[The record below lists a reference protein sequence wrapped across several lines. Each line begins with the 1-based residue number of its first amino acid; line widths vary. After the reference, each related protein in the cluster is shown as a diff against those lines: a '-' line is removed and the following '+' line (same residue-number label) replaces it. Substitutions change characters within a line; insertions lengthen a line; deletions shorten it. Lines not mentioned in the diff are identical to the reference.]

1 MENDRS
7 SGENMTDHQFFQTK
21 MATLIA
27 VIVIVGGMVILFVT
41 RNDAGAND
49 LRILIGGF
57 MGAAI
62 QWAFGAETSSRVSK
76 QTERSYAAG
85 VAVPTVNQPDK

>member
-1 MENDRS
+1 MN
-7 SGENMTDHQFFQTK
+7 DHQFFQTK
-21 MATLIA
+21 MATVIA
-27 VIVIVGGMVILFVT
+27 LIVIAGGFAVLLAT
-41 RNDAGAND
+41 KDDAAAND

-85 VAVPTVNQPDK
+85 VAVPTVPPNNQQ

>member
-1 MENDRS
+1 MN
-7 SGENMTDHQFFQTK
+7 DHQFFQTK

-27 VIVIVGGMVILFVT
+27 IIVIAGGFVLLFIT
-41 RNDAGAND
+41 KDDAAADD
-49 LRILIGGF
+49 LRILVGGF

-62 QWAFGAETSSRVSK
+62 QWSFGAETSSRVSK

-85 VAVPTVNQPDK
+85 VAVPTVNQLDK